1 MGLFFS
7 VKLLLH
13 KMIEV
18 HPLGVMWCFVSYTMA
33 CFFLSHLFFLLFVH
47 PLYFNSCPPPPPSNF
62 NLPSYPICSAEA
74 SNKYQISK
82 PTVCSVHPGEVLK
95 LSCPLPATGTI
106 TWTKDG
112 SSLGT
117 NNRTLIEQEVLQIRD
132 AMPKDSGLYACTSVG
147 KDTVCFIVNVTGE
160 SGQERTGQDVTKD
173 LDNTDEEQLRLGPT
187 AKALSE
193 QSQVTVCLCVCATLQ
208 PGF

>member
-1 MGLFFS
+1 MVFLFL
-7 VKLLLH
+7 KLWL
-13 KMIEV
+13 
-18 HPLGVMWCFVSYTMA
+18 VSSSPTSISS
-33 CFFLSHLFFLLFVH
+33 FLCTLFLLQPVPF
-47 PLYFNSCPPPPPSNF
+47 PS
-62 NLPSYPICSAEA
+62 PIRPADT

-117 NNRTLIEQEVLQIRD
+117 NNRTVIEQEVLQIRD
-132 AMPKDSGLYACTSVG
+132 ATPKDSGLYTCTSVG

-160 SGQERTGQDVTKD
+160 SGTR
-173 LDNTDEEQLRLGPT
+173 
-187 AKALSE
+187 
-193 QSQVTVCLCVCATLQ
+193 QVEM
-208 PGF
+208 G

>member
-1 MGLFFS
+1 MVFLF
-7 VKLLLH
+7 LTLWL
-13 KMIEV
+13 
-18 HPLGVMWCFVSYTMA
+18 VSSSPT
-33 CFFLSHLFFLLFVH
+33 CLFFLLVH
-47 PLYFNSCPPPPPSNF
+47 PLPPPIRPFPSFLSPLQPLTPP
-62 NLPSYPICSAEA
+62 PIRSAEA

-132 AMPKDSGLYACTSVG
+132 ATPKDSGLYACTSLG

-160 SGQERTGQDVTKD
+160 SGIR
-173 LDNTDEEQLRLGPT
+173 
-187 AKALSE
+187 
-193 QSQVTVCLCVCATLQ
+193 QVRIEVRS
-208 PGF
+208 GFGLWSRRVGLVVSRMWPWRI

>member
-1 MGLFFS
+1 MVFLF
-7 VKLLLH
+7 LTLWL
-13 KMIEV
+13 
-18 HPLGVMWCFVSYTMA
+18 VSSSPTSLSS
-33 CFFLSHLFFLLFVH
+33 FLCTLFLLQSILSLPSF
-47 PLYFNSCPPPPPSNF
+47 PPSLF
-62 NLPSYPICSAEA
+62 PPTRSAEA

-132 AMPKDSGLYACTSVG
+132 ATPKDSGLYACTSVG

-160 SGQERTGQDVTKD
+160 SGIRQDRTGQDGTGSMEMYIV
-173 LDNTDEEQLRLGPT
+173 
-187 AKALSE
+187 SE
-193 QSQVTVCLCVCATLQ
+193 KWPWSRYGQ
-208 PGF
+208 G

>member
-1 MGLFFS
+1 MVFLFLTLWLISSSPTSFSSFLCTLFLLQSILSLFFYPS
-7 VKLLLH
+7 ST
-13 KMIEV
+13 
-18 HPLGVMWCFVSYTMA
+18 SYPT
-33 CFFLSHLFFLLFVH
+33 
-47 PLYFNSCPPPPPSNF
+47 PPPP
-62 NLPSYPICSAEA
+62 IRSAEP

-132 AMPKDSGLYACTSVG
+132 ATPKDSGLYACTSMG

-160 SGQERTGQDVTKD
+160 SGIRQERIQV
-173 LDNTDEEQLRLGPT
+173 RLGHGVWRFRVGLVVSRKWPWST
-187 AKALSE
+187 YG
-193 QSQVTVCLCVCATLQ
+193 QW
-208 PGF
+208 

>member
-1 MGLFFS
+1 MVFL
-7 VKLLLH
+7 VLTL
-13 KMIEV
+13 
-18 HPLGVMWCFVSYTMA
+18 A
-33 CFFLSHLFFLLFVH
+33 CFFLSHFYFHLLVH
-47 PLYFNSCPPPPPSNF
+47 PLQTCPFPPSTP
-62 NLPSYPICSAEA
+62 LLPICSAEA

-132 AMPKDSGLYACTSVG
+132 ATPKDSGLYACTSMG

-160 SGQERTGQDVTKD
+160 SGIR
-173 LDNTDEEQLRLGPT
+173 
-187 AKALSE
+187 
-193 QSQVTVCLCVCATLQ
+193 
-208 PGF
+208 

>member
-1 MGLFFS
+1 MAFFFS
-7 VKLLLH
+7 HLSFLLH
-13 KMIEV
+13 V
-18 HPLGVMWCFVSYTMA
+18 HPLPVSLRPVP
-33 CFFLSHLFFLLFVH
+33 LS
-47 PLYFNSCPPPPPSNF
+47 PPSRPPHSF
-62 NLPSYPICSAEA
+62 PPMCSAEA

-95 LSCPLPATGTI
+95 LNCPLPATGTI

-132 AMPKDSGLYACTSVG
+132 ATPKDSGLYACTSVG

-160 SGQERTGQDVTKD
+160 SGLRQDRTGQ
-173 LDNTDEEQLRLGPT
+173 E
-187 AKALSE
+187 
-193 QSQVTVCLCVCATLQ
+193 VCLEIQGRAALGRVLEVAMERMRS
-208 PGF
+208 GV